1 MDKEKNTGLSS
12 SPGDTEDTST
22 RRSFLKKGLFAGALG
37 ALSALGGFSFI
48 KSRTDTT
55 VWQIDPDLCIQC
67 GRCADSCV
75 LALSAVKCVHAFA
88 VCGYCDL
95 CGGYYKPDTKIL
107 DTAAEHQLCPT
118 GAIKRTFIEDP
129 YYEYVIDEQLCI
141 GCAKCVKGCSSFGN
155 GSLFLQIRHDRCT
168 NCNQCKIAS
177 DCPAQAIKRVSN
189 TKPYILPGENS

>member
-1 MDKEKNTGLSS
+1 MGKQNSRDSS
-12 SPGDTEDTST
+12 NSPGEGVIS
-22 RRSFLKKGLFAGALG
+22 RRSFLKKGFFAGAI
-37 ALSALGGFSFI
+37 SAIAAAAGFSLF
-48 KSRTDTT
+48 KSRTDSL
-55 VWQIDPDLCIQC
+55 VWQINPDLCIQC

-118 GAIKRTFIEDP
+118 GAIKRTFVEDP

-141 GCAKCVKGCSSFGN
+141 GCAKCVKGCSAFGN

-168 NCNQCKIAS
+168 NCNQCKIAK
-177 DCPAQAIKRVSN
+177 DCPADAIERVSDA
-189 TKPYILPGENS
+189 KPYILPGENS